1 MKKEFF
7 GVKKRGSSNLEG
19 IIMTDKKIPKATAKR
34 LPLYYRYL
42 RFLHEAGKNRVSS
55 AELSEAVKVDSATIR
70 RDFSYFGALGK
81 RGYGY
86 DVEALMNFFS
96 KQLNQDRLTNVAL
109 IGVGNLGQAL
119 LNYNFRRNN
128 NIRISAGFDV
138 DDELVGT
145 VHQGVPIYHINEIVE
160 QLDLQQ
166 IDVAILTVPSDI
178 AQEMADQLVE
188 GGVKGIMNFTPI
200 RVTVPETVRVHNVD
214 LTNELQTLIYFIN
227 YYQELGLQ
235 NGESQTDN
243 VSSSNDLFFE
253 D

>member
-1 MKKEFF
+1 MA
-7 GVKKRGSSNLEG
+7 
-19 IIMTDKKIPKATAKR
+19 DKKIPKATARR

-42 RFLHEAGKNRVSS
+42 RFLHEAGKERVSS
-55 AELSEAVKVDSATIR
+55 AKLSEAVKVDSATIR

-96 KQLNQDRLTNVAL
+96 KTLNQDRLTNVAL

-138 DDELVGT
+138 KDDLIGT
-145 VHQGVPIYHINEIVE
+145 IHQGVPIYDINEMVD
-160 QLDLQQ
+160 QLEMQQ
-166 IDVAILTVPSDI
+166 IDVAILTVPSEI
-178 AQEMADQLVE
+178 AQEMADKLVK
-188 GGVKGIMNFTPI
+188 GGVRGIMNFTPI
-200 RVTVPETVRVHNVD
+200 RVTVPKEVRVHNVD

-227 YYQELGLQ
+227 YYQDFGQ
-235 NGESQTDN
+235 NTEPEEDDN
-243 VSSSNDLFFE
+243 PLNDLFYN